1 MQAYRLFG
9 QHDLRLQDEPD
20 PALKPGEARL
30 RMAHVGVC
38 GTDLHYYYAADDAM
52 PDRPQ
57 HIGHELSATVTEVAP
72 DVTSISVGD
81 RVAVFPLIS
90 CGDCGECR
98 AGYPISC
105 ERVDRAVST
114 VGCGGPIGGLAEHTV
129 IPADLAVKLPDS
141 VSLLQGALIEPLSV
155 AATAVLRANTNED
168 GVAVVT
174 GAGLIGIGCALA
186 LRATGVSKVVV
197 VELSEERRKNL
208 ADIEGMTV
216 LDPANDDVDGIVRSM
231 SGGSG
236 ADVVFECAGAAKAMD
251 LAFAVTRKRG
261 RIVIIG
267 LHERPYS
274 MNALL
279 ALAKELTIQG
289 HSGYSRAAFEA
300 VIDWMRRGLLP
311 VDQWVTHVGFDR
323 IVEDALEPSRRGQL
337 IKAVIDVPQPTATGI
352 RSAGGSVPVE

>member
-20 PALKPGEARL
+20 PDLKAGEVRL
-30 RMAHVGVC
+30 RMAYVGIC
-38 GTDLHYYYAADDAM
+38 GTDLHYYFAEDDAL
-52 PDRPQ
+52 PSRPR
-57 HIGHELSATVTEVAP
+57 HIGHELSATVAEAAP
-72 DVTSISVGD
+72 DVTSVSVGD

-90 CGDCGECR
+90 CGECGECR
-98 AGYPISC
+98 AGHPISC
-105 ERVDRAVST
+105 ERVDRSVST

-155 AATAVLRANTNED
+155 AATAVLRANTNRD
-168 GVAVVT
+168 GVALVT

-186 LRATGVSKVVV
+186 LRATGVSTVV
-197 VELSEERRKNL
+197 VELSEERRKTL
-208 ADIEGMTV
+208 ADIEGLTV
-216 LDPANDDVDGIVRSM
+216 LDPVSDDIDGIVRSM

-251 LAFAVTRKRG
+251 LAFSITRRRG
-261 RIVIIG
+261 RIVVIG

-279 ALAKELTIQG
+279 VLAKELTIQG
-289 HSGYSRAAFEA
+289 HSGESREAFEA
-300 VIDWMRRGLLP
+300 VIDWMDRGLLP
-311 VDQWVTHVGFDR
+311 VDQWVTLVGYDR
-323 IVEDALEPSRRGQL
+323 IVEDALEPSRRGRL
-337 IKAVIDVPQPTATGI
+337 IKAVIEVPRP
-352 RSAGGSVPVE
+352 R

>member
-9 QHDLRLQDEPD
+9 QHDLRLQDEADPD
-20 PALKPGEARL
+20 LKPGEVRL
-30 RMAHVGVC
+30 RMAYVGVC
-38 GTDLHYYYAADDAM
+38 GTDLHYYFAEDDARLA
-52 PDRPQ
+52 RPR
-57 HIGHELSATVTEVAP
+57 HIGHELSATVIEVAP
-72 DVTSISVGD
+72 EVASVSVGD

-90 CGDCGECR
+90 CSECDECR

-141 VSLLQGALIEPLSV
+141 VTLLQGALIEPLSV
-155 AATAVLRANTNED
+155 AATAVLRANTSKD
-168 GVAVVT
+168 GVAVVM

-208 ADIEGMTV
+208 ADIEGLTV
-216 LDPANDDVDGIVRSM
+216 VDPASDDVDGIVRSM
-231 SGGSG
+231 SGGFG
-236 ADVVFECAGAAKAMD
+236 ADIVFECAGAAKAMD
-251 LAFAVTRKRG
+251 LAFSVTRKRG
-261 RIVIIG
+261 RIIIIG

-289 HSGYSRAAFEA
+289 HSGESRAAFES
-300 VIDWMRRGLLP
+300 VIDWMGRGLLP
-311 VDQWVTHVGFDR
+311 VDQWVTHVGYDR

-337 IKAVIDVPQPTATGI
+337 IKAVIDIPQPNAASQYT
-352 RSAGGSVPVE
+352 

>member
-9 QHDLRLQDEPD
+9 QLDLRLQDEPD

-38 GTDLHYYYAADDAM
+38 GTDLHYYYAEDAAL
-52 PDRPQ
+52 PFRPQ

-72 DVTSISVGD
+72 DVTSVAVGD

-90 CGDCGECR
+90 CGECGECR
-98 AGYPISC
+98 AGYPVSC
-105 ERVDRAVST
+105 ERVDREVST

-129 IPADLAVKLPDS
+129 IPADLAVKLPDG

-155 AATAVLRANTNED
+155 AAAAVLRSNMDKD

-186 LRATGVSKVVV
+186 LQATGVSKVVV
-197 VELSEERRKNL
+197 VELSAERRKNL
-208 ADIEGMTV
+208 ADIDGLTV
-216 LDPANDDVDGIVRSM
+216 LDPANDDVDGIIASM
-231 SGGSG
+231 SGGTG
-236 ADVVFECAGAAKAMD
+236 ADVVFECAGAEKAMD
-251 LAFAVTRKRG
+251 LAFSVTRKRG

-267 LHERPYS
+267 LHEKLYPL
-274 MNALL
+274 NAIL

-289 HSGYSRAAFEA
+289 HSAYSRAAFEA
-300 VIDWMRRGLLP
+300 VIDWMGQGLLP
-311 VDQWVTHVGFDR
+311 VEQWVTHVGFDR

-337 IKAVIDVPQPTATGI
+337 VKAVIDVPQPTATAIG
-352 RSAGGSVPVE
+352 SGSVE